1 MPVNDAMTNTV
12 ASGVHMRRISER
24 LGLLHRSVAP
34 AFVCCVF
41 LLVGYAA
48 WIYGG
53 EARLF
58 VLAGLIFIGVP
69 LLLDLPF
76 ILLFEL
82 AFFVFRRK
90 RQWTLMDEVVD
101 AGAFLLVRRAGIE
114 ERVQLS
120 DIANVRTFRY
130 AKRTY
135 AALQLAGSCSFGNE
149 IVFFPRRASG
159 WNPFARN
166 SIIEELLLRVTRAR
180 STNGTTSGVSIP

>member
-1 MPVNDAMTNTV
+1 MASTSANGVQMT
-12 ASGVHMRRISER
+12 RISER
-24 LGLLHRSVAP
+24 PGLLPRSMAP
-34 AFVCCVF
+34 AIVCCVF

-58 VLAGLIFIGVP
+58 VLVGLIFIGVP
-69 LLLDLPF
+69 LLLDLSF
-76 ILLFEL
+76 MLLFEL
-82 AFFVFRRK
+82 AFFFFRKK

-120 DIANVRTFRY
+120 DIENVKTFRY

-135 AALQLAGSCSFGNE
+135 AVLRLGGSCSFGNE

-166 SIIEELLLRVTRAR
+166 TIIEELLLRVTRAR
-180 STNGTTSGVSIP
+180 SANGTTSGVSLP